1 MNYDQIRALS
11 EELGR
16 PISTLIVLDQ
26 YNDPFYI
33 GPRRKERAEWFAQI
47 WHDLKIPIGW
57 HYRRIHYRMISQ
69 DPPLRFHPEGVYQN
83 TMECWVA
90 LNNAARDAVYLGL
103 VPLESTGATP
113 NRFSMWS
120 TSLSR
125 TSPGLL
131 VTIRGWHRCAL
142 VYPVCPT
149 ISNCFRGQCPNLTMS
164 NYEPRSRQ

>member
-103 VPLESTGATP
+103 VPLDAFVDRRNPEPFLYVEHLIEPNIPGVTGDDPWLASV
-113 NRFSMWS
+113 RFG
-120 TSLSR
+120 L
-125 TSPGLL
+125 PGLPDYL
-131 VTIRGWHRCAL
+131 ELFSG
-142 VYPVCPT
+142 
-149 ISNCFRGQCPNLTMS
+149 TMPQP
-164 NYEPRSRQ
+164 YHVEL